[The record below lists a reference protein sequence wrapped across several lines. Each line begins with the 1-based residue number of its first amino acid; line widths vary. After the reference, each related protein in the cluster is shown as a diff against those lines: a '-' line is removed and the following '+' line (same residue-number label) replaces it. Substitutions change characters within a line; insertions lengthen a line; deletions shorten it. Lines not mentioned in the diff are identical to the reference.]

1 MAQFGDPC
9 IKPVLRFHLKQW
21 TRGGNGET
29 NILFTTEEGQ
39 VISPNNGRE
48 TVEKQLYLQMIDVL
62 FCIKVYS
69 PSFLFNGHDRESDI
83 DASMDLP
90 FLNLKSRD

>member
-1 MAQFGDPC
+1 M
-9 IKPVLRFHLKQW
+9 KP
-21 TRGGNGET
+21 
-29 NILFTTEEGQ
+29 
-39 VISPNNGRE
+39 ISCLPLMKARLSVKFPPDNGRE
-48 TVEKQLYLQMIDVL
+48 TVEKQFYLQMIDVL
-62 FCIKVYS
+62 FCIKVYP